1 MTATLTFNDDDNY
14 LADVAKRL
22 AALGELPSL
31 PDPMP
36 TWGEM
41 VAWVARGRCP
51 RDAKSEAERR
61 CRALYGWTTLGQLS
75 DFELGTNIPELVLE
89 ASVPLAM
96 LKIEEAD
103 EENDGKIDVL
113 GATQSEWG
121 WIPGAG
127 EERRD
132 WAAYQIDE
140 EMQFSITV
148 RPLEVIADLTA
159 RNEHLQVEDRLISP
173 LFPIINAFLQHH
185 TPVKTNRR
193 PYRIIPARIA
203 MAYESDRRMPERFSP
218 PAHVQRTKGGQ
229 MLIPG
234 FECDWAPSPALP
246 LALYDLGGGPN
257 DGKGEGAPL
266 ALRIFVES
274 VLALHQEDRN
284 GRRREIEVPLREFLS
299 WISIDTPD
307 ALRRQNRYL
316 DQVQRAIEA
325 LDKAWIPTYNP
336 ATREH
341 RVERV
346 VLVQGLP
353 TGRGALDR
361 PVTIY
366 VTLPPGSENGP
377 LVPPTLRT
385 WGKKSAGAYRL
396 LLNLCYRWFNP
407 GVTRRPMSQPGR
419 KGFWYQSQNPDDYNP
434 MMSSEILRLAFPN
447 SGAKNRSEMTSRAL
461 TALKDLADTG
471 DVQIVTTGEGL
482 IVMPPSKGS
491 LSIKAESTSH
501 TSENH
506 VPNR

>member
-14 LADVAKRL
+14 LADVAERL

-36 TWGEM
+36 TWGEL

-284 GRRREIEVPLREFLS
+284 GTTE
-299 WISIDTPD
+299 
-307 ALRRQNRYL
+307 
-316 DQVQRAIEA
+316 
-325 LDKAWIPTYNP
+325 
-336 ATREH
+336 
-341 RVERV
+341 
-346 VLVQGLP
+346 G
-353 TGRGALDR
+353 
-361 PVTIY
+361 
-366 VTLPPGSENGP
+366 
-377 LVPPTLRT
+377 
-385 WGKKSAGAYRL
+385 
-396 LLNLCYRWFNP
+396 
-407 GVTRRPMSQPGR
+407 
-419 KGFWYQSQNPDDYNP
+419 
-434 MMSSEILRLAFPN
+434 
-447 SGAKNRSEMTSRAL
+447 NRS
-461 TALKDLADTG
+461 
-471 DVQIVTTGEGL
+471 
-482 IVMPPSKGS
+482 PPQG
-491 LSIKAESTSH
+491 
-501 TSENH
+501 
-506 VPNR
+506 VP